1 METAEVISE
10 DSQAT
15 HTAQEEAWEQRQEA
29 AVWAVQEQLQASA
42 TACTEA
48 EAKAATAVAK
58 AAESGALFR
67 ACEDALRQTTELAA
81 KASERGGDGSDD
93 TAADASVEAALA
105 DWKLGA
111 QEAARE
117 VGAAAQQDAARQ
129 AAELAG
135 LREVAVEH
143 ENAVSA
149 GVARV
154 CELETEL
161 QAVTAASTVAEARCV
176 YR

>member
-1 METAEVISE
+1 MTNE
-10 DSQAT
+10 D
-15 HTAQEEAWEQRQEA
+15 
-29 AVWAVQEQLQASA
+29 
-42 TACTEA
+42 
-48 EAKAATAVAK
+48 
-58 AAESGALFR
+58 
-67 ACEDALRQTTELAA
+67 
-81 KASERGGDGSDD
+81 GDGSDD

-129 AAELAG
+129 AAELAE

-161 QAVTAASTVAEARCV
+161 QAVTAANTVAEASWETAGACTDNPTCARSFC
-176 YR
+176 R